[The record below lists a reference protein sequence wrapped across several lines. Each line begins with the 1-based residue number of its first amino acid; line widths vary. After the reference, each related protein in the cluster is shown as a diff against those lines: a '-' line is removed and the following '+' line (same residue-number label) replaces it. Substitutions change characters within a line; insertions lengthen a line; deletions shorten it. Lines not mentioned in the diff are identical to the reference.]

1 MEQNYLAPNLD
12 LEILIMCKH
21 LIYIVIWIIL
31 IHTCIIG
38 GLRCNNE

>member
-21 LIYIVIWIIL
+21 LIYIAIWIIL
-31 IHTCIIG
+31 IQIIG